1 VAKGH
6 SRRYGVPHKKRR
18 QRVAREV
25 AAGTA
30 VCVRCGTLIV
40 PGSEWH
46 LDHADGGHGWL
57 GPAHARC
64 NRSVGGRLGRSRQLG
79 SEELFVGS
87 LEGWRWSQCWCGTVR
102 DPRCPWDVD
111 ECRAVRRAD
120 GDLMVG

>member
-1 VAKGH
+1 LGLRMLGVTGRWVADW
-6 SRRYGVPHKKRR
+6 P
-18 QRVAREV
+18 
-25 AAGTA
+25 
-30 VCVRCGTLIV
+30 C
-40 PGSEWH
+40 
-46 LDHADGGHGWL
+46 
-57 GPAHARC
+57 
-64 NRSVGGRLGRSRQLG
+64 RQLG